1 LNALFPSLY
10 HTPKDVSLS
19 HSTTGDNCPESS
31 SLEPQSSNAPDIAT
45 LEFPDSA
52 PSEAP
57 AHTSP
62 HALRQSTQV
71 KSLPS
76 HLQDFHCFHAL
87 AALHEPHSY
96 REASTNPLW

>member
-1 LNALFPSLY
+1 MPFFPPFTTLLES
-10 HTPKDVSLS
+10 PLS
-19 HSTTGDNCPESS
+19 HSTTGDICPESF
-31 SLEPQSSNAPDIAT
+31 SLEPQSSNAHDVAT
-45 LEFPDSA
+45 LESPDSA

-62 HALRQSTQV
+62 PVVRRSTRI

-87 AALHEPHSY
+87 VALHEPHSY
-96 REASTNPLW
+96 REASTNPFW